1 MRWKKQYDMKHLK
14 VAGLCLVSML
24 VLGMA
29 LAGNVSAAPLWVVC
43 LEGSGLTKYSSN
55 QCTEAGSTGKW
66 QSSGIPP
73 GSSVTVRLLVFSL
86 RLEDTGAGVVVECPD
101 AGSLGSGMGLVESPN
116 QGKIT
121 KMEFNEPEKEG
132 CKVVKGSLTCKAGTL
147 EKIKGV
153 GLPWTTE
160 ITETEGKSSSQ
171 IMSSSNP
178 GWTVSCGGAADEC
191 VEEESKPESVELES
205 KVTKGVSLV
214 LAILESKGKEKC
226 SVGGTEKGKI
236 SGLFS
241 LSLANGNGLKMS
253 FPPPPLFTVTGS
265 NDGNLIKV
273 GKEALFEI
281 TNFAGAANEE
291 VRKPFVIRS
300 RGGFTHNVTESETC
314 ENKEYAMGEKCSF
327 KVKYEKKDPGD
338 NYIVLIVDSK
348 NGGYSAYQ
356 IRGE

>member
-29 LAGNVSAAPLWVVC
+29 LAGNVSAAPLWSLC

-55 QCTEAGSTGKW
+55 QCTEAASTGKW
-66 QSSGIPP
+66 QSLGLPP
-73 GSSVTVRLLVFSL
+73 GGSATVRLLAFSL

-101 AGSLGSGMGLVESPN
+101 AGALGSGVGLVESAN
-116 QGKIT
+116 QGQIT

-132 CKVVKGSLTCKAGTL
+132 CKVVKGFLTCTAGAL

-160 ITETEGKSSSQ
+160 ITETEGKSASQ
-171 IMSSSNP
+171 IMSSSSP
-178 GWTVSCGGAADEC
+178 GWSVSCGGTTDEC
-191 VEEESKPESVELES
+191 VEEENKPESVELES

-226 SVGGTEKGKI
+226 SVGGAEKGKI

-241 LSLANGNGLKMS
+241 ISSGSGDGLKMS
-253 FPPPPLFTVTGS
+253 FPPPPLFIVTGS
-265 NDGNLIKV
+265 NDGTPIKV

-281 TNFAGAANEE
+281 ENLAGAANEE
-291 VRKPFVIRS
+291 VARPFIIRV
-300 RGGFTHNVTESETC
+300 RGGFTHNGTESTTC
-314 ENKEYAMGEKCSF
+314 ENMKYAVGGKCSF
-327 KVKYEKKDPGD
+327 KG
-338 NYIVLIVDSK
+338 
-348 NGGYSAYQ
+348 
-356 IRGE
+356 